1 VVGAAPSLFPSNMA
15 ALLADDHDI
24 LSNVLRVSLPG
35 VGVAGGDAAKAAAS
49 GTPLVPLPD
58 LAQELITEAAGAPDP
73 AAHWADLAAR
83 KSLFDRALVG
93 RLSAGTS
100 APIIDYLVAT
110 YRRNGAL
117 RSKKPRVDEALAEI
131 LGYVSELCVSYTAI
145 AALNPTMFPQ
155 PPAAEQEGVLR
166 LLTALRSDDAS
177 TALPEKF
184 LSKLVERMQED
195 GTLGDFAAPLF
206 DKLAEEAA
214 TLSLLN
220 PFAPTYRA
228 LLTLVREK
236 PLGAAFAASGK
247 FLPAGVKNGAA
258 LERSSLLGPFLAPSC
273 FFPANSRVLS
283 ECFTELAQPQ
293 ARENSF
299 SSLRLALQMVQS
311 ALLATAKELLKN
323 SDAKEPLLRLLAA
336 FCTANADRAKQ
347 MFPFDEG
354 DRVVRRLRPADPREP
369 APPEST
375 VSADG
380 TVVNLCAVLLT
391 LCDGFTAPGHPAA
404 AKIDTTYVLSRHR
417 MPLDLEETRLCASP
431 ADVAHWLDPADA
443 TARTRYAAQEERA
456 AEGESEPLVVSTAF
470 GTVSEYFFLTMR
482 AMHVGYLSSCSVLER
497 LREDRK
503 RVQQQVPVMEQ
514 QHQMLQASNP
524 QMAAMMEQQ
533 LSSARAVVDDL
544 KRAQLSYEA
553 QLLDPQL
560 LAMATRY
567 YRLVAR
573 WLVGEARPPAEGLPL
588 GASVPR
594 RFAVLP
600 MHFMEDVAAFLE
612 HVFKLA
618 PQYAFQQ
625 TGVDELR
632 DFVTM
637 MVTFLASPAYVRN
650 PHLRAKFI
658 HFLQQLVPHPDLP
671 EGSRAPNER
680 LTLVFAA
687 HPLAQ
692 RHLAPALMNFFVDI
706 EPLDIYVKPQYR
718 AKTMAILDYFWTQP
732 DYRAA
737 IVGFAST
744 TATGEDTNPRFVRFV
759 NMLINDS
766 IYSMDEALEKL
777 IGIKKMQIE
786 MEAPAWQQQ
795 PQRTRGEREA
805 AHRQNEGH
813 AGWFMKFCN
822 DVMHMIN
829 YLSTDPD
836 VCRTFLLPELC
847 PRMASML
854 NHFLKQL
861 VGPTC
866 AELKVRDPEKYNFQP
881 KTLLLKICTVLT
893 RFAQHAEFTAAVVKD
908 TRSYNPDNIRKAVRV
923 LARGAAP
930 TMAPQQLEALE
941 AFLSRCESAKQ
952 EEVDAEAELGDIPD
966 EFLDPITFE
975 IMEDPVTMPTS
986 GTVIDRPTIA
996 RHLLTDETD
1005 PFNRAKLTLEM
1016 LVPAD
1021 DLKARI
1027 LAFRASKRK
1036 AIAGASADGGQPMEL
1051 G

>member
-1 VVGAAPSLFPSNMA
+1 
-15 ALLADDHDI
+15 
-24 LSNVLRVSLPG
+24 
-35 VGVAGGDAAKAAAS
+35 
-49 GTPLVPLPD
+49 
-58 LAQELITEAAGAPDP
+58 
-73 AAHWADLAAR
+73 
-83 KSLFDRALVG
+83 
-93 RLSAGTS
+93 
-100 APIIDYLVAT
+100 
-110 YRRNGAL
+110 
-117 RSKKPRVDEALAEI
+117 
-131 LGYVSELCVSYTAI
+131 
-145 AALNPTMFPQ
+145 
-155 PPAAEQEGVLR
+155 
-166 LLTALRSDDAS
+166 
-177 TALPEKF
+177 
-184 LSKLVERMQED
+184 
-195 GTLGDFAAPLF
+195 
-206 DKLAEEAA
+206 
-214 TLSLLN
+214 
-220 PFAPTYRA
+220 
-228 LLTLVREK
+228 
-236 PLGAAFAASGK
+236 
-247 FLPAGVKNGAA
+247 
-258 LERSSLLGPFLAPSC
+258 
-273 FFPANSRVLS
+273 
-283 ECFTELAQPQ
+283 
-293 ARENSF
+293 
-299 SSLRLALQMVQS
+299 
-311 ALLATAKELLKN
+311 
-323 SDAKEPLLRLLAA
+323 
-336 FCTANADRAKQ
+336 
-347 MFPFDEG
+347 
-354 DRVVRRLRPADPREP
+354 
-369 APPEST
+369 
-375 VSADG
+375 
-380 TVVNLCAVLLT
+380 
-391 LCDGFTAPGHPAA
+391 
-404 AKIDTTYVLSRHR
+404 
-417 MPLDLEETRLCASP
+417 
-431 ADVAHWLDPADA
+431 
-443 TARTRYAAQEERA
+443 
-456 AEGESEPLVVSTAF
+456 
-470 GTVSEYFFLTMR
+470 
-482 AMHVGYLSSCSVLER
+482 
-497 LREDRK
+497 
-503 RVQQQVPVMEQ
+503 
-514 QHQMLQASNP
+514 
-524 QMAAMMEQQ
+524 
-533 LSSARAVVDDL
+533 
-544 KRAQLSYEA
+544 
-553 QLLDPQL
+553 
-560 LAMATRY
+560 
-567 YRLVAR
+567 
-573 WLVGEARPPAEGLPL
+573 
-588 GASVPR
+588 
-594 RFAVLP
+594 
-600 MHFMEDVAAFLE
+600 MEDVASFLE

-658 HFLQQLVPHPDLP
+658 NFLQQLVPYPDLP

-744 TATGEDTNPRFVRFV
+744 TAAGEDTNPRFVRFV

-829 YLSTDPD
+829 YLSTDQD

-908 TRSYNPDNIRKAVRV
+908 SRSYNPDNIRKAVRV